1 MKPQFEKAILIFRLI
16 MIILIFTGLIIEGD
30 FDIQYWTNQ
39 SNIMIL
45 IWLIFAVLF
54 QSKSKLTSTVK
65 SGLRGAVTVYILVTF
80 LIYATLLA
88 NGPQSSAS
96 IILHY
101 LIPLMF
107 LLDWVLTETGAI
119 YLWKFLGY
127 WIIYPLIYLA
137 QVIIIGTLTGFYPY
151 FFVDLPN
158 IGIASFIINVLLLI
172 AFFLLLGSILTV
184 INNIRYH

>member
-80 LIYATLLA
+80 LI
-88 NGPQSSAS
+88 SC
-96 IILHY
+96 H
-101 LIPLMF
+101 
-107 LLDWVLTETGAI
+107 
-119 YLWKFLGY
+119 
-127 WIIYPLIYLA
+127 
-137 QVIIIGTLTGFYPY
+137 IIGQLAPVLGLDYFALSNSFDVSLRLGF
-151 FFVDLPN
+151 N
-158 IGIASFIINVLLLI
+158 
-172 AFFLLLGSILTV
+172 
-184 INNIRYH
+184 